1 MPFIVSWAKPRKGNK
16 FQKRLPIEAG
26 GMQSQLGTIMDIYP
40 TVLSVAGCKLPAD
53 YVIDGFDLKKQLSGK
68 VNRKRLETFLMHFPH
83 AHRGNYFTVYR
94 EGDWKLI
101 YYYSPETPKQ
111 PKAVLYNLKED
122 QEEKKELSSV
132 FPDKCREMIRN
143 MSSRLEKEG
152 ALYPIDKQGNELKPF
167 VYF

>member
-1 MPFIVSWAKPRKGNK
+1 MEKSIENVLNVPYA
-16 FQKRLPIEAG
+16 LP
-26 GMQSQLGTIMDIYP
+26 SRSSRQLLHSI
-40 TVLSVAGCKLPAD
+40 S
-53 YVIDGFDLKKQLSGK
+53 
-68 VNRKRLETFLMHFPH
+68 
-83 AHRGNYFTVYR
+83 RGR
-94 EGDWKLI
+94 WKLI